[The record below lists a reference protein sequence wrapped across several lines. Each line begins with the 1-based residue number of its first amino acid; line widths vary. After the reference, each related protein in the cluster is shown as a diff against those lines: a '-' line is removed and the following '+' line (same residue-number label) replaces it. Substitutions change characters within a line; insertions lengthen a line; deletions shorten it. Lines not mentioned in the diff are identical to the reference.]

1 MSKHATSPAA
11 NAYGLEM
18 SPQRI
23 EHLKKVKDIY
33 QLRGKGKRSFTRDRM
48 NIATGQARLF
58 GSESKDAEKDNNVQ
72 RRGKRILGLPQ
83 AKREGNIV

>member
-1 MSKHATSPAA
+1 
-11 NAYGLEM
+11 
-18 SPQRI
+18 
-23 EHLKKVKDIY
+23 
-33 QLRGKGKRSFTRDRM
+33 M

-83 AKREGNIV
+83 AKREGNIVWHPNLIYGCKIITMPVTASQKNSNLN